1 VVLPELRVD
10 LDADEAVLLDG
21 LADLLEVVLALAE
34 GLARRVLP
42 HGVEADQ
49 GRSQGGVAEP
59 AVHVGDRGREEVH
72 LLEVA
77 HEHRG
82 DGLDGPAQEVGVG
95 GEALEEVAVL
105 GVLEVRLEAA
115 RGDGGA
121 LGFVDSLATGLVGG
135 GLVGEDPLDE
145 LGEAPRHLV
154 PVVEELGE
162 RDVPPGED
170 VTVDVDENVAV

>member
-1 VVLPELRVD
+1 MDLAPPLGLLGEVGVRLDPVL
-10 LDADEAVLLDG
+10 
-21 LADLLEVVLALAE
+21 
-34 GLARRVLP
+34 
-42 HGVEADQ
+42 VE
-49 GRSQGGVAEP
+49 GGVAEP
-59 AVHVGDRGREEVH
+59 AVHVGDRGCKEVKGVVPGREVGYE
-72 LLEVA
+72 L
-77 HEHRG
+77 RG

-162 RDVPPGED
+162 RDVPARED